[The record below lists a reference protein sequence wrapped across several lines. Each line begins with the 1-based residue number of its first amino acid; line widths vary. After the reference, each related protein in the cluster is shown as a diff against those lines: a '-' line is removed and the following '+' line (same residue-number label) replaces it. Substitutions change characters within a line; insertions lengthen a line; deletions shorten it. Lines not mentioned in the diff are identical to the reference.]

1 MKAIGGRTHDVSQRA
16 EIASLLILRSDPLAS
31 TAAFDAIET
40 VIVKGRVVR
49 REALSASVR

>member
-1 MKAIGGRTHDVSQRA
+1 V
-16 EIASLLILRSDPLAS
+16 S

-49 REALSASVR
+49 REALSASAQ